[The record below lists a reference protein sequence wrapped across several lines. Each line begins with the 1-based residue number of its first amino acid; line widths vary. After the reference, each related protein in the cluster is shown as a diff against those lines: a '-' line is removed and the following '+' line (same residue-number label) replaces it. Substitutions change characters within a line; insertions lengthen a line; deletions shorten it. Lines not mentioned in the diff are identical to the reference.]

1 MTRVVLSPYVLQ
13 MMQYFFDMAL
23 LQSTHMAV
31 RLTMA
36 VRFITAR
43 FRGPL
48 RVAARW
54 ALVMMVSLALVL
66 PMARPAQADVIL
78 HAFDW
83 SYATV
88 AERAPAIAEAGY
100 KAVLVTPPL
109 KSPITEHCRWYQRYQ
124 PQDFRVINNCDGDKE
139 SFVAMI
145 DALSQVGVLT
155 YADVVVNH
163 MANERN
169 AATTFP
175 GDATLAEYEANPE
188 YWENQQLYGDLDD
201 GLFSAQDFHAPNCIR
216 NYSDRR
222 EVINGRIC
230 GGGDD
235 PGLPDLRDTV
245 PGDNWVLD
253 QRKQY
258 VQVLYDLGVR
268 GFRLDAAKHMPNGAI
283 QYFVPDAIA
292 NNSQIFAEIITT
304 GGVGDSEYQTFL
316 EPYLRELPAAF
327 GAYDFPLLNGIK
339 RAFSIGNPL
348 SDIAQ
353 PYATGNALENSRSV
367 TVVTTH
373 DIPYNEGFR
382 YLIMDPTDEDLAYAY
397 IMGRDGGTPLVF
409 DDGTTADPP
418 FGQIDGGRW
427 QNVWQSDRMTRMVNF
442 HNRMQ
447 GIDMEVLHADE
458 CTLLWRRQEEGI
470 VAINKCGDNRDITV
484 DTRFKFKW
492 NHPYQDALTDD
503 SPIEIRNSSFT
514 FSIPGRTARM
524 WFAT

>member
-1 MTRVVLSPYVLQ
+1 MQGTSWLLSLRRTLIVMLLAIAFLFPMTNPV
-13 MMQYFFDMAL
+13 
-23 LQSTHMAV
+23 H
-31 RLTMA
+31 
-36 VRFITAR
+36 
-43 FRGPL
+43 
-48 RVAARW
+48 
-54 ALVMMVSLALVL
+54 
-66 PMARPAQADVIL
+66 ADVIL

-83 SYATV
+83 SYETV
-88 AERAPAIAEAGY
+88 AERAPQIAEAGY
-100 KAVLVTPPL
+100 KAVLVTPPI
-109 KSPITEHCRWYQRYQ
+109 KSPITENCRWYQRYQ
-124 PQDFRVINNCDGDKE
+124 PQDFRVIQNCDGDKE

-145 DALSQVGVLT
+145 DALSEVDVLT

-175 GDATLAEYEANPE
+175 GQETLAAYDREPD
-188 YWENQQLYGDLDD
+188 YWQRQQLYGDLDD
-201 GLFSAQDFHAPNCIR
+201 GLFGPNDFHSPQCIR

-258 VQVLYDLGVR
+258 VQALYDLGVR

-283 QYFVPDAIA
+283 EYFVPDGISGNAH
-292 NNSQIFAEIITT
+292 IFAEIITT
-304 GGVGDSEYQTFL
+304 GGVGDSEYETFL
-316 EPYLRELPAAF
+316 EPYLRELPPAF
-327 GAYDFPLLNGIK
+327 GAYDFPLLNTIK
-339 RAFSIGNPL
+339 QAFGFGNSL
-348 SDIAQ
+348 SDLAQ
-353 PYATGNALENSRSV
+353 PYADGNALENSRSV

-382 YLIMDPTDEDLAYAY
+382 YLIMDPTDEALAYAY
-397 IMGRDGGTPLVF
+397 IMGRDGGSPLVF
-409 DDGTTADPP
+409 DDGTTAAPP

-427 QNVWQSDRMTRMVNF
+427 QNVWKSDAMTRMVNF

-447 GIDMEVLHADE
+447 GQSMEMLHADE
-458 CTLLWRRQEEGI
+458 CTLLWRRGEEGI
-470 VAINKCGDNRDITV
+470 VAINKCGDRRDITV
-484 DTRFKFKW
+484 DTQFKFKW
-492 NHPYQDALTDD
+492 NVPYQDALTDD
-503 SPIEIRNSSFT
+503 APIEITQASHT

-524 WFAT
+524 WFVR

>member
-1 MTRVVLSPYVLQ
+1 MFFSCILSSMTRTRWFTFVRRPTVFLLFAIAFFLSMTKP
-13 MMQYFFDMAL
+13 
-23 LQSTHMAV
+23 V
-31 RLTMA
+31 R
-36 VRFITAR
+36 
-43 FRGPL
+43 
-48 RVAARW
+48 
-54 ALVMMVSLALVL
+54 
-66 PMARPAQADVIL
+66 ADVIL

-83 SYATV
+83 SYDAV
-88 AERAPAIAEAGY
+88 ADRAPAIAEAGY
-100 KAVLVTPPL
+100 SAVLVTPPL
-109 KSPITEHCRWYQRYQ
+109 KSPITEECRWYQRYQ
-124 PQDFRVINNCDGDKE
+124 PQDFRVIQNCDGDKE

-145 DALSQVGVLT
+145 DALAKVDVLA

-175 GDATLAEYEANPE
+175 GEDALATYEADPD
-188 YWENQQLYGDLDD
+188 YWQRQQLYGALDD
-201 GLFSAQDFHAPNCIR
+201 GLFSPNDFHSPQCIV
-216 NYSDRR
+216 NYGDRQ

-258 VQVLYDLGVR
+258 IQSLYNLGVR

-283 QYFVPDAIA
+283 QYFVPAEVA
-292 NNSQIFAEIITT
+292 NNAHIFAEIITA
-304 GGVGDSEYQTFL
+304 GGVGDSSYETFL
-316 EPYLRELPAAF
+316 EPYLRELPPAF
-327 GAYDFPLLNGIK
+327 SAYDFPLLNVIK
-339 RAFSIGNPL
+339 QAFGYDNSL
-348 SDIAQ
+348 ADLAQ
-353 PYATGNALENSRSV
+353 PYADGNALENSRAI

-382 YLIMDPTDEDLAYAY
+382 YLILDPTDEALAYAY
-397 IMGRDGGTPLVF
+397 ILGRDGGTPLVF

-427 QNVWQSDRMTRMVNF
+427 QNVWNQDVMTRMIDF

-447 GIDMEVLHADE
+447 GQTMEMLYADD
-458 CTLLWRRQEEGI
+458 CTLLWRRNEEGI
-470 VAINKCGDNRDITV
+470 VAINKCGDRRDITV
-484 DTRFKFKW
+484 DTQFKFKW
-492 NHPYQDALTDD
+492 YHPYQDVLTDD
-503 SPIEIRNSSFT
+503 KPIEINQASHT

-524 WFAT
+524 WFAL